1 MDRLLAI
8 ALGPVQEFIATARRT
23 RDLFAGSR
31 LLSEAASCAAKA
43 LAKEVGVE
51 NLIFPAP
58 QDENQLEKLAEA
70 GIPNVLLLRV
80 PEGKDPG
87 KLGEA
92 ALEAAKDCLRARAE
106 EVFAPRKAHLL

>member
-1 MDRLLAI
+1 
-8 ALGPVQEFIATARRT
+8 
-23 RDLFAGSR
+23 
-31 LLSEAASCAAKA
+31 
-43 LAKEVGVE
+43 VGVE

-80 PEGKDPG
+80 PEGKDPR

-92 ALEAAKDCLRARAE
+92 ALEAARDCLLDRA
-106 EVFAPRKAHLL
+106 K